1 MKVVFFEEVE
11 GTAQVGEVK
20 EVKNGFA
27 RNYLLPRGIAG
38 PPTKNNL
45 MRAERLAKADAIRQG
60 KLDAAANPVAAA
72 IDGQELVF
80 EARVGQQGRLFGSVT
95 ARDIAERLTE
105 IARKAA
111 PEATVD
117 HRQVQLPQSLREL
130 GIQTVPV
137 RLTRNVHA
145 EVTVEVQADEDS
157 LDIGISEYVAELEAE
172 EEAADADGEGVAAV
186 EPEPEVAG
194 AATE

>member
-11 GTAQVGEVK
+11 GTAQVGEVR

-60 KLDAAANPVAAA
+60 KLDASASPVAAA
-72 IDGQELVF
+72 IDGQALVF

-111 PEATVD
+111 PDATVD

-130 GIQTVPV
+130 GTQTVPV

-172 EEAADADGEGVAAV
+172 EEATDADGEGGAPA
-186 EPEPEVAG
+186 EPEPEAAG